1 MENDKID
8 LRKYISALKKGW
20 IWGLISFLVIFGLAI
35 VYCVIKMPQYAS
47 YAMMLIEDDSDKS
60 PRSMGGGM
68 AGLMRTFS
76 IGGFGS
82 SSVDNELIIVKSNA
96 VKKAVSSRLGLNRT
110 YVEKKGLKKEF
121 LYKNSPIVVEA
132 PKQLFDTLQ
141 SSFKIK
147 LEIRGDKVDI
157 TASKGILS
165 RTLAS
170 KKDAELPC
178 SFETPYGV
186 FQLVKTEFYKSGEER
201 TVDVMISGDDIIA
214 AGLDEKVLTV
224 DYRNKK
230 ADIIELEIIDVSKE
244 RGRDILNALM
254 SLYNEKRKGRRN
266 ETAIAEVEF
275 LDERIAQLGVQL
287 AQAEGKVTSF
297 KSGNNLVDIG
307 AETSFLIQQD
317 KRTDEEIKS
326 MNIHRTLLKEILE
339 QINNPEKR
347 YSLIPMAETLGD
359 GGAASVISNY
369 NSLILNRMSISR
381 SAKSDNV
388 TLKYITAQIDT
399 LREAVIENVN
409 RTLDNLQ
416 IRYESVNKENN
427 KYKGRLNTLPK
438 YQQEYVDLMRDKEF
452 KNALYMF
459 LLEKRENA
467 MLKLNNTQE
476 LGFIF
481 EPAYSAIKPNMVK
494 KIVILGFGLAFG
506 LIFGLILS
514 MIVGK
519 RLK

>member
-1 MENDKID
+1 
-8 LRKYISALKKGW
+8 
-20 IWGLISFLVIFGLAI
+20 
-35 VYCVIKMPQYAS
+35 
-47 YAMMLIEDDSDKS
+47 
-60 PRSMGGGM
+60 
-68 AGLMRTFS
+68 
-76 IGGFGS
+76 
-82 SSVDNELIIVKSNA
+82 
-96 VKKAVSSRLGLNRT
+96 
-110 YVEKKGLKKEF
+110 
-121 LYKNSPIVVEA
+121 
-132 PKQLFDTLQ
+132 
-141 SSFKIK
+141 
-147 LEIRGDKVDI
+147 
-157 TASKGILS
+157 
-165 RTLAS
+165 
-170 KKDAELPC
+170 
-178 SFETPYGV
+178 
-186 FQLVKTEFYKSGEER
+186 
-201 TVDVMISGDDIIA
+201 
-214 AGLDEKVLTV
+214 
-224 DYRNKK
+224 
-230 ADIIELEIIDVSKE
+230 
-244 RGRDILNALM
+244 
-254 SLYNEKRKGRRN
+254 
-266 ETAIAEVEF
+266 
-275 LDERIAQLGVQL
+275 
-287 AQAEGKVTSF
+287 
-297 KSGNNLVDIG
+297 
-307 AETSFLIQQD
+307 
-317 KRTDEEIKS
+317 

-359 GGAASVISNY
+359 GGATAVISNY

-494 KIVILGFGLAFG
+494 KYLILGVGLVFA
-506 LIFGLILS
+506 LIVSVVLS
-514 MIVGK
+514 IFVGSK
-519 RLK
+519 K